1 MRVEVFLAQSGDTV
15 DASQLQCSVITL
27 GSVINV
33 SQNNLYLLGPG
44 ADSLTIDGAAHSR
57 VFNHS
62 GSGTFAVNRLK
73 VANGNGYLGG
83 YNTSR
88 GGCIGSIGNVSLS
101 NSVISHCTVETAD
114 STPARGGAIYVA
126 GNLSMANS
134 TIVGSHAYAAA
145 DSATG
150 GGAWVQGNFTATYS
164 SINGNVAYDNNDAQS
179 KAGGAFILGD
189 AVIYGST
196 ISENRSEASGGLA
209 ISGGPVHTAQIVNS
223 TISTNRSEVGSGGIW
238 TNSPLTLIA
247 STIAFNR
254 QDQSESGAGLYSS
267 NADLKVMSSIVADN
281 VGTMGASDVGA
292 SAGVQL
298 TATSSLIVQTSLSV
312 GSGTIRTCPRLQPLS
327 DNGGGTLTHAV
338 SESSPAIDT
347 GVNFLSLTND
357 QRFATRDVGVYEDI
371 GSVERQVGE
380 IDDRR
385 FVDGFDGLCD
395 Q

>member
-1 MRVEVFLAQSGDTV
+1 
-15 DASQLQCSVITL
+15 
-27 GSVINV
+27 
-33 SQNNLYLLGPG
+33 
-44 ADSLTIDGAAHSR
+44 
-57 VFNHS
+57 
-62 GSGTFAVNRLK
+62 VNRLT
-73 VANGNGYLGG
+73 VAGGNGYLGA

-101 NSVISHCTVETAD
+101 NSVISHCTVETTD
-114 STPARGGAIYVA
+114 LVPARGGAIYVA

-134 TIVGSHAYAAA
+134 TISDSHAYAAA

-150 GGAWVQGNFTATYS
+150 GGAWVQGDFTATYS
-164 SINGNVAYDNNDAQS
+164 SISGNVAYDNNDSQS

-196 ISENRSEASGGLA
+196 ISENRSEASGGIAL
-209 ISGGPVHTAQIVNS
+209 SGGSVHTARIVNS
-223 TISTNRSEVGSGGIW
+223 TISTNRSDVGAGGVW
-238 TNSPLTLIA
+238 TNTPLTLLA

-267 NADLKVMSSIVADN
+267 NADLKVTSSIVADN
-281 VGTMGASDVGA
+281 AGTSGASDLGA
-292 SAGVQL
+292 STGVQL
-298 TATSSLIVQTSLSV
+298 TAVSSLIVETPLPL
-312 GSGTIRTCPRLQPLS
+312 GSGTIRTCPRLQPLK
-327 DNGGGTLTHAV
+327 DNGGGTLTHAL

-347 GVNFLSLTND
+347 GVNSLFLTND
-357 QRFATRDVGVYEDI
+357 QRFATRVVGLDVDI